1 MTLELSQLTQSVRS
15 MGQAMAERQR
25 AYADLVDLAR
35 QWLAEFADQGP
46 MLQHPAREVQAAIPT
61 NEPLDAV
68 VNPDGS
74 YPVASAL
81 SPPMSR
87 G

>member
-35 QWLAEFADQGP
+35 RWLAEFADQGP

-61 NEPLDAV
+61 DEPLDADV
-68 VNPDGS
+68 SRNGGD
-74 YPVASAL
+74 PVSSDV
-81 SPPMSR
+81 SPPMS
-87 G
+87 